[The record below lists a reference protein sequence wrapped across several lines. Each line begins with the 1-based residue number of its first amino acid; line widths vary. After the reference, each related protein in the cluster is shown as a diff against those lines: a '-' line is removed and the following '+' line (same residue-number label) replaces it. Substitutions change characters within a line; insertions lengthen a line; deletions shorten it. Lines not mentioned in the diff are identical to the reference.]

1 VGEIAKL
8 RHTPRTIE
16 QGAHVSEGYKGN
28 EDAAVMQLRPAFWRR
43 QAITCV
49 KRIFPQEFALLDK
62 QQAAE

>member
-1 VGEIAKL
+1 M
-8 RHTPRTIE
+8 
-16 QGAHVSEGYKGN
+16 SEGYKGN